1 MMTASRRKATEA
13 KIASDDVLEAE
24 VQGGLLAHPGNY
36 IRRLH
41 QISVAVF
48 LEQTAEHKI
57 TQVQFAALE
66 TVNFAP
72 GIDQAKL
79 GKLIALDRQTISNVV
94 RRLCE
99 KGLLIKKQ
107 KDGRTSELH
116 VTPAARKVLAA
127 MRPQARGV
135 GDIVLSPL
143 SKAERQ
149 IFAKLL
155 VKVVEE
161 NNALSRAPYLPT
173 DE

>member
-1 MMTASRRKATEA
+1 MTASRRTPIEA
-13 KIASDDVLEAE
+13 RISTDDVLAAE
-24 VQGGLLAHPGNY
+24 VKGGLLAHPGNY

-48 LEQTAEHKI
+48 LEQTADHKI

-66 TVNFAP
+66 TVNFAA
-72 GIDQAKL
+72 GIDQARL

-99 KGLLIKKQ
+99 KGLLIRKQ
-107 KDGRTSELH
+107 KDGRTNELH
-116 VTPAARKVLAA
+116 VTPAARKVLAS
-127 MRPQARGV
+127 MRSQARGV

-149 IFAKLL
+149 IFTKLL

-161 NNALSRAPYLPT
+161 NNALSRAPYLPL
-173 DE
+173 DQ